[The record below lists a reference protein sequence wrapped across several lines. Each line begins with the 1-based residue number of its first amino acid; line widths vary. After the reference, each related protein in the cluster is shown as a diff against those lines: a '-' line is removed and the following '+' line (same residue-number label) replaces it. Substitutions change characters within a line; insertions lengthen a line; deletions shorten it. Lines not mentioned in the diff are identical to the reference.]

1 MTGTVGVMEE
11 PIDKGRRVSGL
22 GFIHFMLLW
31 TDSTVSVRLFRP
43 VRHGHE
49 DWKLCLLFLLC
60 FYSLLRNDLRSQ
72 SLVSQFRHTSH
83 EAFLSI
89 GSDRVLIIL
98 LHIETTRLGREG
110 HYLTWYPKQLVKRV
124 TRRYEI

>member
-1 MTGTVGVMEE
+1 MTGTVRVMEE
-11 PIDKGRRVSGL
+11 PVGKGRMVSRL
-22 GFIHFMLLW
+22 GFNHFMLLW

-60 FYSLLRNDLRSQ
+60 FYSLLRNDLRFQ
-72 SLVSQFRHTSH
+72 RLVSQFGHTSH

-89 GSDRVLIIL
+89 GR
-98 LHIETTRLGREG
+98 
-110 HYLTWYPKQLVKRV
+110 W
-124 TRRYEI
+124 